1 MSTQLG
7 RDSFLALAAVAWADG
22 RMTKEESAGLLR
34 AAERHGLS
42 AQEQDALAQA
52 TREPIGFDQI
62 DLSSLSE
69 WEKAF
74 TYALGCWL
82 SQMDGS
88 MNAAERDSLV
98 ALAAQL
104 DLPDLKLK
112 SAASAAFDVAC
123 LPGGHKPE
131 RYDFAA
137 LEQRLLVKLPSLAPQ

>member
-1 MSTQLG
+1 MKTNLH

-34 AAERHGLS
+34 AAKACGLS
-42 AQEQDALAQA
+42 EADCKSLADGMSAPVKLADLSFAQA
-52 TREPIGFDQI
+52 
-62 DLSSLSE
+62 SA
-69 WEKAF
+69 WERAL

-88 MNAAERDSLV
+88 LNAAERDSLG
-98 ALAAQL
+98 ALGKSL
-104 DLPDLKLK
+104 DLPELKLK
-112 SAASAAFDVAC
+112 AAASAAFDIAC

-137 LEQRLLVKLPSLAPQ
+137 LEERLLVKLPSLANG